1 MSCSK
6 LKSVVIFLKTLV
18 MADKKNIR
26 HQTDF
31 IKRKRSRH
39 RDLEE
44 AKELVNKCGE
54 GNIPERLK
62 SCTRFV

>member
-1 MSCSK
+1 
-6 LKSVVIFLKTLV
+6 

-54 GNIPERLK
+54 GNIPEHLK

>member
-1 MSCSK
+1 
-6 LKSVVIFLKTLV
+6 

-26 HQTDF
+26 HQTDI

-44 AKELVNKCGE
+44 ANELVNKSSE
-54 GNIPERLK
+54 DNIPERLK